1 MNEAT
6 QVAAGSG
13 GDVNSIASNSIWNAL
28 GSGYVF
34 GMSKG
39 IDFLMGKGAPEWF
52 KALLYLQQE
61 TGPDVIQT
69 SVNASQQSPN

>member
-13 GDVNSIASNSIWNAL
+13 GDINSIVSGSIWNAL
-28 GSGYVF
+28 GSGYAF

-39 IDFLMGKGAPEWF
+39 IDFMIGKETPEWF
-52 KALLYLQQE
+52 KKLLYLQAE
-61 TGPDVIQT
+61 TSSDVIQT